1 MTNALHFLIST
12 IFHFLTLIFLLRFL
26 MQAIKAPFN
35 NPVGQMVIALTDFA
49 VKPLRRFIPSW
60 KKLDLSTLLLAFI
73 VQCLLQV
80 ALLWLLPTQ
89 ILANTPIWSIIVVKA
104 LLGVIRGIVDI
115 FFYAIIL
122 QVILSWV
129 NPNTLIAP
137 FLHTLTRPILVPIQK
152 IIPAF
157 NGIDLS
163 PLIAIILLQM
173 FNILTMSAG

>member
-1 MTNALHFLIST
+1 MTNALHFLISA
-12 IFHFLTLIFLLRFL
+12 IFHFLTMMFLLRFL
-26 MQAIKAPFN
+26 MQVIKTSFN

-49 VKPLRRFIPSW
+49 VKPIRQFVPSW

-80 ALLWLLPTQ
+80 ALLLLLPTQ
-89 ILANTPIWSIIVVKA
+89 VFANPSIWSIILVNA
-104 LLGVIRGIVDI
+104 FLGLTRAIVDI

-129 NPNTLIAP
+129 NPNTPIAP
-137 FLHTLTRPILVPIQK
+137 FLNSFTRPVLRPIQK
-152 IIPAF
+152 IIPVF

-163 PLIAIILLQM
+163 PLIAILLLQM
-173 FNILTMSAG
+173 LNILISSA